1 MAELRMV
8 RALNQALDD
17 AMADDPTVV
26 LLGEDIGKAGGP
38 FNVTK
43 GLQSRYG
50 DRVVDTPISEAA
62 ITGAALGAAL
72 SGLKPVVEIM
82 FMDFITL
89 AMDQLVNQALHYKAN
104 PLVDKL
110 LGANKRIGCLFL
122 NPSMR
127 TRLSTQIAA
136 QQLGME
142 AIVFNV
148 GSEGWMLEFEEEA
161 IMSGTTVEHVKDAA
175 PVFGKYFDVLAIR
188 TFPSLKNREDDYS
201 ELYIRQFIRYA
212 GIPVVS
218 LESATLHPLQS
229 LTDII
234 TITESLQQNKPVGYR
249 PKIVLSWA
257 PHVKPLPQ
265 CVANSFAQ
273 WVNAWGKADF
283 VITHPEDYE
292 LNETFTRGATITHH
306 QDEALRDAD
315 FVYVKNWSTYTD
327 YGKIYESDPGWM
339 MTNKKLALTNDARVM
354 HCLPVRRNVELS
366 DEILD
371 GPNSLVTREAGNRV
385 WAAQAVL
392 ANILRDPANQ
402 KK

>member
-1 MAELRMV
+1 MNNFISV
-8 RALNQALDD
+8 HDVTNIDALVQKAL
-17 AMADDPTVV
+17 A
-26 LLGEDIGKAGGP
+26 
-38 FNVTK
+38 
-43 GLQSRYG
+43 
-50 DRVVDTPISEAA
+50 
-62 ITGAALGAAL
+62 
-72 SGLKPVVEIM
+72 
-82 FMDFITL
+82 
-89 AMDQLVNQALHYKAN
+89 YKAN
-104 PLVDKL
+104 PFADKS

-136 QQLGME
+136 QNLGME

-161 IMSGTTVEHVKDAA
+161 IMSGSTVEHVKDAA
-175 PVFGKYFDVLAIR
+175 PIFGKYFDILAIL
-188 TFPSLKNREDDYS
+188 TFPSLKNRDDDYS
-201 ELYIRQFIRYA
+201 ELYIKQFIKYA

-234 TITESLQQNKPVGYR
+234 TIFENLTPNPSPKDRGKKPKV
-249 PKIVLSWA
+249 VLTWA

-265 CVANSFAQ
+265 CVANSFSQ
-273 WVNAWGKADF
+273 WVNAWNLSLTLSKKEGIDF

-292 LNETFTRGATITHH
+292 LSEEFTQGATITHN
-306 QDEALRDAD
+306 QDEALKDAD
-315 FVYVKNWSTYTD
+315 FVYVKNWSTFND
-327 YGKIYESDPGWM
+327 YGRIYCNDPAWM
-339 MTNKKLALTNDARVM
+339 LTNKKLKLTNNAKVM

-371 GPNSLVTREAGNRV
+371 GPSSIVTLEASNRV

-392 ANILRDPANQ
+392 SEILKSNS
-402 KK
+402 